1 MVRSGRRRVG
11 YFGSKA
17 TAGLWQPL
25 ISMMPPHDVYIE
37 SHLGGGAIMQRKP
50 PALRNIGIDPDAR
63 VIESFRCDYPVELVH
78 GCAHRFLAGF
88 PFRGRELVYAD
99 PPYLHEVRRGP
110 RRYRYEYE
118 RSDHVALLDL
128 LKGLPCRVMLSGY
141 PRRSM
146 TSAWPTGGRSRCRS
160 TTRRAW
166 SPSRSGSTSSPTGC
180 IGRASPDAIA
190 RIANRSNARRPTG
203 LAATPGCHAP
213 SASPCWR
220 RSWRSRPR
228 GSSTHGHGEPDIAA
242 RRARRAEGA

>member
-128 LKGLPCRVMLSGY
+128 LVCFILRYVCLICRFGS
-141 PRRSM
+141 R
-146 TSAWPTGGRSRCRS
+146 GRPELFG
-160 TTRRAW
+160 A
-166 SPSRSGSTSSPTGC
+166 RSGSLIWKGRLSSQGHVVSH
-180 IGRASPDAIA
+180 G
-190 RIANRSNARRPTG
+190 
-203 LAATPGCHAP
+203 
-213 SASPCWR
+213 
-220 RSWRSRPR
+220 PR
-228 GSSTHGHGEPDIAA
+228 GEVA
-242 RRARRAEGA
+242 RGSLRW

>member
-50 PALRNIGIDPDAR
+50 PALGNIGIDPDAR

-141 PRRSM
+141 PSTLYDERLADWRSISVQVNNQACVVTEQIWFNFEPDRVHWASLAGRNRRHRQQVKRK
-146 TSAWPTGGRSRCRS
+146 A
-160 TTRRAW
+160 
-166 SPSRSGSTSSPTGC
+166 
-180 IGRASPDAIA
+180 
-190 RIANRSNARRPTG
+190 ANWARRYAGMPRSERLAV
-203 LAATPGCHAP
+203 LAAIMAV
-213 SASPCWR
+213 
-220 RSWRSRPR
+220 
-228 GSSTHGHGEPDIAA
+228 E
-242 RRARRAEGA
+242 AEG